1 MKIFR
6 QLILGGDNLVK
17 IDEIKGKKVI
27 AKNGMRIGE
36 VENVELDDN
45 TWTVTKVDV
54 KLTDEVAKLYGTKS
68 RFMSKSVVP
77 LPSNVVG
84 PITGDDII
92 LKEQVTDINS
102 LREQIETSRW

>member
-1 MKIFR
+1 M
-6 QLILGGDNLVK
+6 VK

-36 VENVELDDN
+36 VEDVELDDN

-68 RFMSKSVVP
+68 GFMAKSVVP

-84 PITGDDII
+84 PITGDDIV